1 VRVLPH
7 QVPVLETFW
16 VEGLSQE
23 FWWLDSWRLAIK
35 HGLREVRDEENQI
48 VYQDYFVGRVGGEP
62 LTDLILRKSDMREF
76 LADIIVIAVILLF
89 CFAIGLMMKT
99 AVARWVFNWLERR
112 VLKIAPGY
120 NMIKE
125 TINQFLGRK
134 KSPFSS
140 VALVRIFEN
149 RTMATAFVTDEHPD
163 GSYTVFVP
171 TGPNPTSGQ
180 IFHLQKEFVHP
191 VDVGVDETMRSI
203 LSCGAGSTPL
213 IQSHSKTTATR
224 S

>member
-1 VRVLPH
+1 MKKIKSFIKTTLLGGLVVILP
-7 QVPVLETFW
+7 VTIIAVVFR
-16 VEGLSQE
+16 
-23 FWWLDSWRLAIK
+23 WL
-35 HGLREVRDEENQI
+35 I
-48 VYQDYFVGRVGGEP
+48 VTVTDWIQP

>member
-1 VRVLPH
+1 MQKIKSFIKTTLLGGLVVILP
-7 QVPVLETFW
+7 VTIIAVVFR
-16 VEGLSQE
+16 
-23 FWWLDSWRLAIK
+23 WLILTVTGWI
-35 HGLREVRDEENQI
+35 Q
-48 VYQDYFVGRVGGEP
+48 P
-62 LTDLILRKSDMREF
+62 LTDLILAKSDMREF
-76 LADIIVIAVILLF
+76 LADLIVLAVIILF
-89 CFAIGLMMKT
+89 CFVIGLLMKT
-99 AVARWVFNWLERR
+99 AGARWVFHKLETR
-112 VLKIAPGY
+112 VLKAAPGY
-120 NMIKE
+120 NLVKE

-149 RTMATAFVTDEHPD
+149 QTLCTAFVTDEHPD

-203 LSCGAGSTPL
+203 LSCGAGSSSL
-213 IQSHSKTTATR
+213 IQSLSKTTATR

>member
-1 VRVLPH
+1 MKKIKSFIKTTLLGGLAVILP
-7 QVPVLETFW
+7 VTIIAVVFR
-16 VEGLSQE
+16 
-23 FWWLDSWRLAIK
+23 WL
-35 HGLREVRDEENQI
+35 I
-48 VYQDYFVGRVGGEP
+48 VTVTDWIQP

>member
-1 VRVLPH
+1 MQKVKSFVKTTLLGGLVVILPATIIF
-7 QVPVLETFW
+7 VVFR
-16 VEGLSQE
+16 
-23 FWWLDSWRLAIK
+23 WLLYTVTDWI
-35 HGLREVRDEENQI
+35 Q
-48 VYQDYFVGRVGGEP
+48 P
-62 LTDLILRKSDMREF
+62 LTNLILAKSNMREF
-76 LADIIVIAVILLF
+76 LADMIVIAVIVLF
-89 CFAIGLMMKT
+89 CFIIGLLMKT
-99 AVARWVFNWLERR
+99 AVARWVFHKFESR

-140 VALVRIFEN
+140 VALVQIFEN
-149 RTMATAFVTDEHPD
+149 QTLCTAFVTDEHDD

-180 IFHLQKEFVHP
+180 IFHLKKDFVHP

-203 LSCGAGSTPL
+203 LSCGAGSSPL
-213 IQSHSKTTATR
+213 IHSYRK
-224 S
+224 

>member
-1 VRVLPH
+1 MKRIKSFIKTTLLGGLVVILP
-7 QVPVLETFW
+7 VTIIVVVFR
-16 VEGLSQE
+16 
-23 FWWLDSWRLAIK
+23 WL
-35 HGLREVRDEENQI
+35 I
-48 VYQDYFVGRVGGEP
+48 VTVTDWIQP

-76 LADIIVIAVILLF
+76 LADLIVIAVILLF

-112 VLKIAPGY
+112 VLKVAPGY

-180 IFHLQKEFVHP
+180 IFHLKKEFVHP

-213 IQSHSKTTATR
+213 IESHSKTTATR

>member
-1 VRVLPH
+1 MQKVKSFVKTTLLGGLVVILP
-7 QVPVLETFW
+7 VTIIAVVFR
-16 VEGLSQE
+16 
-23 FWWLDSWRLAIK
+23 WL
-35 HGLREVRDEENQI
+35 I
-48 VYQDYFVGRVGGEP
+48 VTVTDWIQP
-62 LTDLILRKSDMREF
+62 LTDLILKKSDMREF
-76 LADIIVIAVILLF
+76 LADLIVIAVILLF

-149 RTMATAFVTDEHPD
+149 QTLCTAFVTDEHPD

-180 IFHLQKEFVHP
+180 IFHLKKDFVHP

-203 LSCGAGSTPL
+203 LSCGAGSTAL
-213 IQSHSKTTATR
+213 IR
-224 S
+224 SLGKR

>member
-1 VRVLPH
+1 MGYGRFGMTKIKSFIKTTLLGGLVVILP
-7 QVPVLETFW
+7 VTIIAVVFR
-16 VEGLSQE
+16 
-23 FWWLDSWRLAIK
+23 WL
-35 HGLREVRDEENQI
+35 I
-48 VYQDYFVGRVGGEP
+48 VTVTDWIQP

-76 LADIIVIAVILLF
+76 LADMIVIAVILLF

-99 AVARWVFNWLERR
+99 AVARWVFHWLERR